1 MCQRLRSQ
9 CWLTGHRKRIEKGG
23 EQKRTTSSKST
34 QLMGIQAIIKE
45 MCVGVELASYISG
58 LIGVIVFGYTFYK
71 ATLLKG
77 IVII

>member
-34 QLMGIQAIIKE
+34 QLMGIQE

-58 LIGVIVFGYTFYK
+58 LIRVIVFWYTFYK

>member
-1 MCQRLRSQ
+1 
-9 CWLTGHRKRIEKGG
+9 
-23 EQKRTTSSKST
+23 
-34 QLMGIQAIIKE
+34 MGIQE

-58 LIGVIVFGYTFYK
+58 LIGVIVFWYTFYK